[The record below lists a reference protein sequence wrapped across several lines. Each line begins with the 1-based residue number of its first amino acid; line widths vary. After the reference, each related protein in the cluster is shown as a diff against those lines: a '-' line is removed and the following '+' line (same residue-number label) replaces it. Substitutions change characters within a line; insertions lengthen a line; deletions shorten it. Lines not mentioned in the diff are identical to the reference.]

1 MKRREFLKKGLEGI
15 VVGILVI
22 GATKTFGDG
31 GFVSGHYY
39 LGKIFQ
45 GEQMAVIKYE
55 EGVEDVIF
63 KVKYEGEA
71 DEFGW
76 IIPVPA
82 QPEVDTKSEEFD
94 KIFKELATLTQS
106 SRIGWTMKGRGENS
120 EGYWSDAHV
129 YVVEE
134 TTVGIYNVAVIQAY
148 KSNALTNWLNQH
160 GYFIPIGGE
169 NIINEYVNKN
179 WYFVAAKI
187 IPEQFEEKGNI
198 HPIRLTF
205 KTSEIIY
212 PMKITSISAKEN
224 MDVLLYIFTG
234 RWYRGVGLM
243 NDSESEII
251 TVSYRNIYKKDI
263 SGYPAI
269 SKFLNKDYYSLT
281 KLGLRYHSPSDMS
294 EDIVLNKITTTIPEK
309 YLILESYPNPFN
321 VITYIEYNLPR
332 DSYVE
337 LKVYNILGQE
347 IETLINLYQRAGRYK
362 TVFSGQNLPSGVY
375 ICRLRT
381 QDFIKAKKI
390 TLLK

>member
-1 MKRREFLKKGLEGI
+1 MKDRGKS
-15 VVGILVI
+15 
-22 GATKTFGDG
+22 
-31 GFVSGHYY
+31 SG
-39 LGKIFQ
+39 
-45 GEQMAVIKYE
+45 
-55 EGVEDVIF
+55 
-63 KVKYEGEA
+63 
-71 DEFGW
+71 
-76 IIPVPA
+76 
-82 QPEVDTKSEEFD
+82 
-94 KIFKELATLTQS
+94 
-106 SRIGWTMKGRGENS
+106 
-120 EGYWSDAHV
+120 GYWSDAHI

-148 KSNALTNWLNQH
+148 KSNALNNWLSQQ
-160 GYFIPIGGE
+160 GYTIPIGGE
-169 NIINEYVNKN
+169 NIINEYINKN

-187 IPEQFEEKGNI
+187 IPEQLEEKGNI

-205 KTSEIIY
+205 KTSEIVY

-234 RWYRGVGLM
+234 HWYRGVSLM
-243 NDSESEII
+243 DDSKSEII
-251 TVSYRNIYKKDI
+251 TVSYRSIYRKDI

-269 SKFLNKDYYSLT
+269 NKFLNKDYYSLT

-321 VITYIEYNLPR
+321 VTTHIEYNLPK

-337 LKVYNILGQE
+337 LKIYNILGQE

-362 TVFSGQNLPSGVY
+362 TFFSGQNLPSGVY
-375 ICRLRT
+375 ICRLKT